1 VCSALVGVWAPSF
14 FLSCV
19 VTVHPS
25 PTSRHLSLFLVSVCA
40 AGIPTLALFVH
51 ARGGGWKP
59 DHVAFA
65 VLVKMFG
72 EAGDYDGIHFVFKEM
87 QESASSPTSS
97 STTLSSRC
105 WARPASPCEAR
116 GDMRPT
122 CQRPTAECRTAG
134 KPCLPRTQ
142 PVRGNDRRGRRAQRG
157 KKLIGT
163 GTSNVA

>member
-1 VCSALVGVWAPSF
+1 MESYKQIEKDQRVCSALVGVWAPSF

-19 VTVHPS
+19 ITVYPS

-87 QESASSPTSS
+87 QEVGLKPNIFVYNAQLKVLGKTS
-97 STTLSSRC
+97 
-105 WARPASPCEAR
+105 
-116 GDMRPT
+116 
-122 CQRPTAECRTAG
+122 
-134 KPCLPRTQ
+134 K
-142 PVRGNDRRGRRAQRG
+142 PVRGPWGHAAHMPATHDRVPYGR
-157 KKLIGT
+157 
-163 GTSNVA
+163 